1 MKNKFLMLLIVGVS
15 TVSIFSGCEKEDE
28 GKVISEQLS
37 AVEWKIVSAVRITVN
52 GNVDDPVNPCRLD
65 NIFRYEDNGTFRIF
79 TGTDLCTSGE
89 LGLVGTWELVDDN
102 TGIEI
107 VIQGSSYTDRIVGV
121 SSSEL
126 RLQADF
132 GSYSIIETYNPIP

>member
-1 MKNKFLMLLIVGVS
+1 MLLIVGVS

>member
-1 MKNKFLMLLIVGVS
+1 MLLIAGVS

-79 TGTDLCTSGE
+79 TGTDLCTLGE

-107 VIQGSSYTDRIVGV
+107 VIQGSSYTDHIVSV

>member
-1 MKNKFLMLLIVGVS
+1 
-15 TVSIFSGCEKEDE
+15 
-28 GKVISEQLS
+28 
-37 AVEWKIVSAVRITVN
+37 
-52 GNVDDPVNPCRLD
+52 
-65 NIFRYEDNGTFRIF
+65 
-79 TGTDLCTSGE
+79 
-89 LGLVGTWELVDDN
+89 VDDN